1 MCVCMYVCMYV
12 CECLYMYVC
21 ECVYVCVC
29 MCANTMVL
37 AACMSV
43 LGHGTSCDELWS
55 EDPLGHED
63 SLWL

>member
-1 MCVCMYVCMYV
+1 MCVYVCMYV

-21 ECVYVCVC
+21 ECVCVC